1 MIKIVKKSIRLI
13 KRYGFARAI
22 VRIVAKILNVDLEFQ
37 EAKNKAW
44 DILCEKYNY
53 EVAYGPFKGMKLNK
67 DIWWSKND
75 RITQTL
81 GTYEEHI
88 LESLIDFRNKGATRL
103 IDIGAADG
111 YFAVG
116 MAYAKIYKNVYAFE
130 IEQQGRYRI
139 AENAYAN
146 GCKDSLIIQGEATH
160 SSLAE
165 ILDGEKK
172 STILIDIEGDVYNF
186 LDEKMLRLLRGNYII
201 CELHAFLVKRENFVP
216 NGLELFDDF
225 YDEIK
230 GIELENNLISRASE
244 FFDVSIV
251 KRESYDPNRFEE
263 LDKLYDEERLV
274 AIGESRHSNMKWMI
288 LTPK

>member
-1 MIKIVKKSIRLI
+1 
-13 KRYGFARAI
+13 
-22 VRIVAKILNVDLEFQ
+22 
-37 EAKNKAW
+37 
-44 DILCEKYNY
+44 
-53 EVAYGPFKGMKLNK
+53 
-67 DIWWSKND
+67 
-75 RITQTL
+75 
-81 GTYEEHI
+81 
-88 LESLIDFRNKGATRL
+88 
-103 IDIGAADG
+103 
-111 YFAVG
+111 
-116 MAYAKIYKNVYAFE
+116 
-130 IEQQGRYRI
+130 
-139 AENAYAN
+139 
-146 GCKDSLIIQGEATH
+146 
-160 SSLAE
+160 
-165 ILDGEKK
+165 
-172 STILIDIEGDVYNF
+172 
-186 LDEKMLRLLRGNYII
+186 MLRLLRGNYII